1 VSERLAAEPLAG
13 ERVRL
18 VPAASEHISAFAA
31 VLADP
36 TVARWWTAPD
46 PEAEAR
52 LIVAPEDD
60 HVVVWAIESDGV
72 VVGIIQASEEADPG
86 YRHASVDLSLAAD
99 AQGRGLGPDAIRTVI
114 RWLIDVRG
122 HHRITIDP
130 SAANDRAIRAYAKVG
145 FRPVGVMRAYERGS
159 DGTWHD
165 GLLMDL
171 LRGELIDG

>member
-1 VSERLAAEPLAG
+1 MSEPFAAEPLAG
-13 ERVRL
+13 KRVRL
-18 VPAASEHISAFAA
+18 VPAAIEHIAAFAA
-31 VLADP
+31 VLSDAS
-36 TVARWWTAPD
+36 VARWWAAPD

-52 LIVAPEDD
+52 QLVAPEDD
-60 HVVVWAIESDGV
+60 HVVAWAIESDGV
-72 VVGIIQASEEADPG
+72 VVGIIQASEETDPG

-99 AQGRGLGPDAIRTVI
+99 AQGHGLGPDAIRAVI
-114 RWLIDVRG
+114 RWLFEVRN

-130 SAANDRAIRAYAKVG
+130 SADNDRAIRAYAKVG
-145 FRPVGVMRAYERGS
+145 FRPVGVMRAYERGD